1 MREEM
6 RTLEMYVTN
15 CSCCQHVPPL
25 DCFPIYPPPHPFHCC
40 HCFPSCYFCQQNK
53 LAFGYCVPTCSACRL
68 PPTTE
73 PGRGG
78 TIGVGIGGTTE
89 PGRGGTIG
97 VGIGGT
103 TEPGRGGTIGVGIG
117 GTTKPGRGGTIQPGD
132 GGPNK
137 PGGTTEPGEGGPDE
151 FRRTENL
158 IQFPIPTNP
167 SWSNPKLY
175 GWGLQHLVVNVRS
188 TVIFPSLMVSLG
200 GGGNVEKARA
210 IQASLFAMAINTL
223 LQICFGARLSVSME
237 TSQAYII
244 PIISI
249 ALSTYSNFNHSLDPH
264 QRFELFMRRV
274 QGASLISSFF
284 QMVIGFSGLARYFA
298 RHLSP
303 LASVPL
309 VTLTGLGLY
318 VRGFP
323 LLARCIEIGLPALA
337 ILVFLTQFLPLIWK
351 AKKEI
356 VGQLAIILSVGIVW
370 TYAEIL
376 TVAGAYDNT
385 SQERQINCRTDSSS
399 LNGAARWINHQE
411 TQMNSHSDSSGLIG
425 AAPWIKIPQPF
436 QWGTP
441 IFEVGD
447 ALSMMAA
454 SLVAVIESSGTFYA
468 SSKLSGAPPIPPS
481 ALTRGIGIQG
491 IGTMIDAVFGTGNG
505 SAASVE
511 DAGLLGLTQV
521 GSRRVVIVS
530 AIIMVFFSI
539 LGKVGAF
546 LSLIPLPIVGALH
559 TVLFPY
565 VASAGL
571 QYLQFCN
578 VNSFRSKFILGF
590 SLFMGLSVPQYFKEY
605 VFLSGHGPVNTGFTW
620 FNDIIQVI
628 FSSPPTVA
636 LIIAFFLDRTHTPK
650 ARSTRKDSGMD
661 LKEQYDESGMT
672 QEIYEIITS
681 LGDLCS

>member
-1 MREEM
+1 
-6 RTLEMYVTN
+6 
-15 CSCCQHVPPL
+15 
-25 DCFPIYPPPHPFHCC
+25 
-40 HCFPSCYFCQQNK
+40 
-53 LAFGYCVPTCSACRL
+53 
-68 PPTTE
+68 
-73 PGRGG
+73 
-78 TIGVGIGGTTE
+78 
-89 PGRGGTIG
+89 
-97 VGIGGT
+97 
-103 TEPGRGGTIGVGIG
+103 
-117 GTTKPGRGGTIQPGD
+117 
-132 GGPNK
+132 
-137 PGGTTEPGEGGPDE
+137 
-151 FRRTENL
+151 
-158 IQFPIPTNP
+158 
-167 SWSNPKLY
+167 
-175 GWGLQHLVVNVRS
+175 
-188 TVIFPSLMVSLG
+188 
-200 GGGNVEKARA
+200 
-210 IQASLFAMAINTL
+210 
-223 LQICFGARLSVSME
+223 
-237 TSQAYII
+237 
-244 PIISI
+244 
-249 ALSTYSNFNHSLDPH
+249 
-264 QRFELFMRRV
+264 MRRV

-337 ILVFLTQFLPLIWK
+337 LLVFLTQFLPLIWK

-399 LNGAARWINHQE
+399 LNGAARWI
-411 TQMNSHSDSSGLIG
+411 
-425 AAPWIKIPQPF
+425 KIPQPF
-436 QWGTP
+436 QWGIP

-468 SSKLSGAPPIPPS
+468 ASKLSGAPPIPPS

-505 SAASVE
+505 STASVE
-511 DAGLLGLTQV
+511 DAGLLELTKV

-546 LSLIPLPIVGALH
+546 FSLIPLPIVGALH
-559 TVLFPY
+559 TFLFPY

-650 ARSTRKDSGMD
+650 AHSTRKDSGMD
-661 LKEQYDESGMT
+661 LKEQYDESEMT
-672 QEIYEIITS
+672 QQIYKIITS
-681 LGDLCS
+681 LDDLCS

>member
-1 MREEM
+1 M
-6 RTLEMYVTN
+6 LVSN
-15 CSCCQHVPPL
+15 CSCCQHIPPL
-25 DCFPIYPPPHPFHCC
+25 DYFPTCPPSHPFHCC
-40 HCFPSCYFCQQNK
+40 QCVPSCHFCQQNK
-53 LAFGYCVPTCSACRL
+53 LAFGYCVPSCSTCPVL
-68 PPTTE
+68 PTE
-73 PGRGG
+73 RGPKIESG
-78 TIGVGIGGTTE
+78 SGGTTE
-89 PGRGGTIG
+89 SGSSRTETGSSRTTGRSG
-97 VGIGGT
+97 
-103 TEPGRGGTIGVGIG
+103 
-117 GTTKPGRGGTIQPGD
+117 
-132 GGPNK
+132 GGPAER
-137 PGGTTEPGEGGPDE
+137 GTEEI
-151 FRRTENL
+151 
-158 IQFPIPTNP
+158 IQFPIPENP

-175 GWGLQHLVVNVRS
+175 GWGFQHFVVNVGS
-188 TVIFPSLMVSLG
+188 TVIVPSVMVSVG

-210 IQASLFAMAINTL
+210 IQASLFVMGNTL
-223 LQICFGARLSVSME
+223 LQICFGTRLSVSME
-237 TSQAYII
+237 TSQAYTI

-249 ALSTYSNFNHSLDPH
+249 ALSTYSNFNNSLDPH
-264 QRFELFMRRV
+264 QRFEQFMRRV
-274 QGASLISSFF
+274 QGASLISSIF
-284 QMVIGFSGLARYFA
+284 QMVIGFSGLAKYFA

-323 LLARCIEIGLPALA
+323 LVAKCAEIGLPALA
-337 ILVFLTQFLPLIWK
+337 ILVFLTQFLPRIWK

-356 VGQLAIILSVGIVW
+356 AGQVAIILSVAIVW

-385 SQERQINCRTDSSS
+385 T
-399 LNGAARWINHQE
+399 QE
-411 TQMNSHSDSSGLIG
+411 TQMNCRTDSSGLIG
-425 AAPWIKIPQPF
+425 AAPWIKNPHPF

-441 IFEVGD
+441 IFEAGD

-468 SSKLSGAPPIPPS
+468 SSKLSGAPPIPPY

-491 IGTMIDAVFGTGNG
+491 IGTMIDAVFGAGNG
-505 SAASVE
+505 STASVE

-530 AIIMVFFSI
+530 AIFMVFLSV

-546 LSLIPLPIVGALH
+546 FASIPLPIVGALH

-571 QYLQFCN
+571 QYLEFCN
-578 VNSFRSKFILGF
+578 VNSFRSKLILGF

-605 VFLSGHGPVNTGFTW
+605 VFLSGHGPVNTGTTW
-620 FNDIIQVI
+620 FNDIVQVI

-636 LIIAFFLDRTHTPK
+636 LIVAFFLDRTHTPG
-650 ARSTRKDSGMD
+650 ACSTWKDSGRY
-661 LKEQYDESGMT
+661 LKDKSDESEKT
-672 QEIYEIITS
+672 KEIYDFIIS
-681 LGDLCS
+681 LGDMCS